1 MSVFIIGSP
10 MIIFLQC
17 EGSQCIIRFHIQC
30 ISYTIFT
37 VFVDTDKQMVVVDIV
52 SIFYLQHI
60 NRFVKL
66 SCTSSFACIT
76 IRQTFRR
83 TNDIRILSLLVTTNF
98 ERNQFK
104 VRTFSLSSQQRIFTL
119 LNSVQIIRICS
130 IIEELFQFEC
140 IFDYF
145 ITRIQIT
152 QCIDR
157 INFRE
162 LQCIRA
168 SELSVVVS

>member
-1 MSVFIIGSP
+1 MAFFVIGSP
-10 MIIFLQC
+10 MVIFFQC
-17 EGSQCIIRFHIQC
+17 KISQCVICITIQS
-30 ISYTIFT
+30 ISHAIFT
-37 VFVDTDKQMVVVDIV
+37 ILVDTNKYTVIVDHIC
-52 SIFYLQHI
+52 ILHFQHI
-60 NRFVKL
+60 NWFVKL

-76 IRQTFRR
+76 VRYVRWFVSS
-83 TNDIRILSLLVTTNF
+83 RIPVNF
-98 ERNQFK
+98 NRNQFK